1 MDQMGLSVCCLMC
14 DAPDTPGTSRCK
26 SCISRHS
33 AARNALFSDRAE
45 TGLEQ
50 LARKLGAMLA
60 DPSSHTA
67 DPAHGNWMSTYHQAL
82 LRHQGNNQPDT
93 IEEIQ
98 KIFEIERN
106 KQADKGPISLS
117 DQNQWSTRP
126 PNDSEISDA
135 LEKLSLL
142 QNTENGWWSEL
153 EQDIESMEKG
163 ES

>member
-67 DPAHGNWMSTYHQAL
+67 DPAHGNSLMSDL
-82 LRHQGNNQPDT
+82 
-93 IEEIQ
+93 
-98 KIFEIERN
+98 KRN
-106 KQADKGPISLS
+106 HD
-117 DQNQWSTRP
+117 
-126 PNDSEISDA
+126 EH
-135 LEKLSLL
+135 
-142 QNTENGWWSEL
+142 
-153 EQDIESMEKG
+153 
-163 ES
+163 